1 MAAPPVGNIS
11 DTARWVA
18 MYRALESERPDAH
31 FRDPYARELAGEQG
45 LKILDAMPGG
55 RSSSWA
61 FVVRTCVMD
70 ELILRCVAQGA
81 DTVVNLAAGLDARPY
96 RMALPANLR
105 WIEVDLPGILDHKEP
120 ILSGAKPVCR
130 LERVRLD
137 LSDFAAR
144 RELFAS
150 IGASSKRVVTVTEGL
165 LVYLT
170 REEAGALASDLHAN
184 ATFHWWIIDIASPDL
199 MRWMQKRYQRS
210 LSDAGAP
217 LKFAPEE
224 GTDFYRP
231 LGWKTAEFRS
241 SFGEARK
248 LKRAPGWAWIFDLIG
263 LFSRKRR
270 EKIHRMGGVVLL
282 ERA

>member
-18 MYRALESERPDAH
+18 MYRALESERSDAH

-45 LKILDAMPGG
+45 LRILDAMPGG
-55 RSSSWA
+55 RSSSFA
-61 FVVRTCVMD
+61 FVVRTCLMD
-70 ELILRCVAQGA
+70 ELILRCIAQGA

-96 RMALPANLR
+96 RMELPGNLR
-105 WIEVDLPGILDHKEP
+105 WIEVDLPGILDHKESK
-120 ILSGAKPVCR
+120 LAAAKPVCR

-137 LSDFAAR
+137 LSDVAAR
-144 RELFAS
+144 RELFAR
-150 IGASSKRVVTVTEGL
+150 IGASSRSVVTVTEGL

-184 ATFHWWIIDIASPDL
+184 AGFRWWIIDIASPDL
-199 MRWMQKRYQRS
+199 LRWMQKRYQPS
-210 LSDAGAP
+210 LTAAGAP

-231 LGWKTAEFRS
+231 LGWKTFEFRS
-241 SFGEARK
+241 TFGESRR
-248 LKRAPGWAWIFDLIG
+248 LRRAPGWAWMAGLIG
-263 LFSRKRR
+263 FFSRRQR
-270 EKIHRMGGVVLL
+270 EKLHRMGGVVLL

>member
-18 MYRALESERPDAH
+18 MYRALETERPDAL
-31 FRDPYARELAGEQG
+31 FRDPYARALAGEQG
-45 LKILDAMPGG
+45 ERILDAMPGG

-70 ELILRCVAQGA
+70 EFILRGVAQGA

-96 RMALPANLR
+96 RMELPAGLR
-105 WIEVDLPGILDHKEP
+105 WIEVDLPGILDHKEAV
-120 ILSGAKPVCR
+120 LGGAKPVCR

-137 LSDFAAR
+137 LSDAAAR
-144 RELFAS
+144 RELFAR
-150 IGASSKRVVTVTEGL
+150 IGASSKRIVTVTEGL

-184 ATFHWWIIDIASPDL
+184 AGFQWWIIDIASPDL
-199 MRWMQKRYQRS
+199 LRWMEKRYQAS
-210 LSDAGAP
+210 LTAAGAP

-224 GTDFYRP
+224 GPDFYRP
-231 LGWKTAEFRS
+231 FGWTTAEFRS
-241 SFGEARK
+241 SFGEARRR
-248 LKRAPGWAWIFDLIG
+248 KRAPGWSWIIDLMG
-263 LFSRKRR
+263 LLSRVRR
-270 EKIHRMGGVVLL
+270 ERVYRMGGVVLL

>member
-18 MYRALESERPDAH
+18 MYRALESERSDAH

-45 LKILDAMPGG
+45 LRILDAMPGG
-55 RSSSWA
+55 RSSSFA
-61 FVVRTCVMD
+61 FVVRTCLMD
-70 ELILRCVAQGA
+70 ELILRCIAQGA

-96 RMALPANLR
+96 RMELPGNLR
-105 WIEVDLPGILDHKEP
+105 WIEVDLPGILDHKESK
-120 ILSGAKPVCR
+120 LAAAKPVCR

-137 LSDFAAR
+137 LSDVAAR
-144 RELFAS
+144 RELFAR
-150 IGASSKRVVTVTEGL
+150 IGASSRSVVTVTEGL

-184 ATFHWWIIDIASPDL
+184 AGFRWWIIDIASPDL
-199 MRWMQKRYQRS
+199 LRWMQKRYQPS
-210 LSDAGAP
+210 LTAAGAP

-231 LGWKTAEFRS
+231 LGWKTFEFRS
-241 SFGEARK
+241 TFEESRR
-248 LKRAPGWAWIFDLIG
+248 LRRAPGWAWMAGLIG
-263 LFSRKRR
+263 FFSRRQR
-270 EKIHRMGGVVLL
+270 EKLHRMGGVVLL